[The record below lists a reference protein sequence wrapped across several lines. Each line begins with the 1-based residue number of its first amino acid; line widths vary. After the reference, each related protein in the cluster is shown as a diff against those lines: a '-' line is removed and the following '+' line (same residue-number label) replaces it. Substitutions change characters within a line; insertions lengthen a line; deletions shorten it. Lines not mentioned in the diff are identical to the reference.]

1 MQCADCK
8 GDQFV
13 KAGRDRAGRQ
23 IHRCPGCGRRWTGRS
38 GSAFSGYRFPDD
50 VIALAVRWY
59 LRYRLSYVEAA
70 EWLAERGVT
79 VDPSTI
85 FDWVPTFTP
94 LFVEAAQKH
103 RQRVP
108 TRWRVDETLLKI
120 GERWRYLFRA
130 IDEQGQ
136 VIDAY
141 LSDRRNAVSARAFFE
156 RALAATDELP
166 SRITSDK
173 AKCSPPALRALLPA
187 AEHRCSKYLNNG
199 LMVSSGITNF

>member
-70 EWLAERGVT
+70 ERLAERGVT

-108 TRWRVDETLLKI
+108 TRCRVDETWMRRYSRLASAGGTYFGLSMSRDRSSTPTSVTDAMPCQPAPSSS
-120 GERWRYLFRA
+120 ERSLQQMNCPLASPATKPNAPRQRCVPCSLRPSIA
-130 IDEQGQ
+130 
-136 VIDAY
+136 A
-141 LSDRRNAVSARAFFE
+141 RNIS
-156 RALAATDELP
+156 T
-166 SRITSDK
+166 
-173 AKCSPPALRALLPA
+173 
-187 AEHRCSKYLNNG
+187 
-199 LMVSSGITNF
+199 MV